1 MMIKFKLYIPFFIAV
16 LFLTGCE
23 KIITLPIEN
32 NESKVVIEGDITDQ
46 PGPYFVKLSR
56 SINLNEPNKY
66 PIISDGIV
74 VISDNSGV
82 RDTLKY
88 LTAGI
93 YRTKLIKGVY
103 GRTYSLDVNVNGTH
117 YTAQSTMPYKVNLD
131 SLRINNF
138 PINGENRYSIIPVFS
153 DPLALGNSYRFIQRI
168 NDTLDNNYNIFT
180 DNLNNGKVNQRPI
193 NNGNDVIS
201 IKFFDIVSVEM
212 QCISASAH
220 LFYYTLS
227 QQSGAGPGGG
237 TAPTNPPNNI
247 TGGALGL
254 FSAHTSQTKAVQ
266 IPIK

>member
-1 MMIKFKLYIPFFIAV
+1 MMIKFKQYIFLIFAAL
-16 LFLTGCE
+16 LFASCE

-32 NESKVVIEGDITDQ
+32 NESKVVIEGNITDQ
-46 PGPYFVKLSR
+46 PGPYFVKLSK
-56 SINLNEPNKY
+56 SVNLNEPNKY
-66 PIISDGIV
+66 PIISNGTI

-82 RDTLKY
+82 KDTLKY

-103 GRTYSLDVNVNGTH
+103 GRTYSLDVNVDGQH

-138 PINGENRYSIIPVFS
+138 PINGENRYSIIPVFA
-153 DPLALGNSYRFIQRI
+153 DPIELGNSYRFIQRI

-180 DNLNNGKVNQRPI
+180 DNLNNGKVNQRPL
-193 NNGNDVIS
+193 NNGNDQIS

-212 QCISASAH
+212 QCISASAQ

-247 TGGALGL
+247 SGGALGL
-254 FSAHTSQTKAVQ
+254 FSAHTSQTKVVQ